1 MGNGPDVY
9 RRNPHEGIQRGSL
22 PTRSPGQRWDLK
34 ARDVIRMLER
44 DVRPRRTAK
53 QIDFYATVEVAA

>member
-1 MGNGPDVY
+1 
-9 RRNPHEGIQRGSL
+9 
-22 PTRSPGQRWDLK
+22 LK